1 MIVSSGNTGLE
12 TVQSNPPEAM
22 IGSPI
27 SALEGGQRRQGLLIY
42 SHSSARLGVPQGP
55 APAAADGTSA
65 SARAGYRRILEALRD
80 PAPPAVPLPPPTA
93 KPGSQVRLRIV
104 KGEEVAVFDEL
115 APAYL
120 SDVAGQDQVKA
131 RLRDAVLTPLQ
142 SEQATTE
149 RQLRGGALLWGP
161 PGCGKTFFARA
172 LAGELGARCLR
183 VALSDLAGPYVWDTA
198 RKLRHTLEAVRGR
211 GPAVLFFD
219 DLDALAP
226 CQPEPESVGGRRLVH
241 HFLMGLSKLL
251 ADEKQVFVVA
261 ATTRPWETEPALRRA
276 GRFDRLVFVPPP
288 DAAARAGALRA
299 HLNGDSIDAID
310 ADRLGRQTEQMSIPD
325 LQRLCRA
332 AMEGK
337 STATIDTVDVLR
349 ALPKVRAS
357 TREWLEAARNYALF
371 ASAGGDYDEL
381 RAYLQEKTL

>member
-1 MIVSSGNTGLE
+1 LE
-12 TVQSNPPEAM
+12 KAQNNPADTVVA
-22 IGSPI
+22 SPT
-27 SALEGGQRRQGLLIY
+27 SALEGGQRRYGLLLY
-42 SHSSARLGVPQGP
+42 PHSPAHQLESLSVSQGS
-55 APAAADGTSA
+55 APAGNGTNA
-65 SARAGYRRILEALRD
+65 SALAGYRRILAALRD
-80 PAPPAVPLPPPTA
+80 PAPPAVPLPPPAA

-120 SDVAGQDQVKA
+120 SDVAGQERVKV
-131 RLRDAVLTPLQ
+131 RLREVVLAPLK

-219 DLDALAP
+219 DLDALVSR
-226 CQPEPESVGGRRLVH
+226 QSEPESAGGRRLVH
-241 HFLMGLSKLL
+241 HFLMGLSQLL
-251 ADEKQVFVVA
+251 ADEKQVFVLA
-261 ATTRPWETEPALRRA
+261 ATTRPWEVEPALRRA
-276 GRFDRLVFVPPP
+276 GRFDQLVFVPPP
-288 DAAARAGALRA
+288 DAAARAGVLRA
-299 HLNGDSIDAID
+299 QLNSDSTEAID
-310 ADRLGRQTEQMSIPD
+310 AQRLARQTEQLSIPD
-325 LQRLCRA
+325 LQQLCRA
-332 AMEGK
+332 ATDGK
-337 STATIDTVDVLR
+337 SVPTVDTVDLLR

-357 TREWLEAARNYALF
+357 TREWLESARNYALF

-381 RAYLQEKTL
+381 RAYLQEPTL